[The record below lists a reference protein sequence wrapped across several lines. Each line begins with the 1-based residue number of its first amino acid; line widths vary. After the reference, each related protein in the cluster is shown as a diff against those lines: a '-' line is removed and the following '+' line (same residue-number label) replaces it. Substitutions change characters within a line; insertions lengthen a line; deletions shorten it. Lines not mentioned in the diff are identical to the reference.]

1 MKNIEKNLI
10 SWGKVLLIFL
20 LFNYSWLFQLIPV
33 FLFNIS
39 LDNISGSTNVL
50 LSAFSSCMMAFI
62 LFFIYRKSIREEA
75 KHFFKNFWDC
85 FDIGIVSW
93 TVGLVIMVASNILI
107 STLFDAG
114 VAGNEQ
120 SVQSM
125 IANFLG

>member
-50 LSAFSSCMMAFI
+50 LSAFSSCVMVFI

-85 FDIGIVSW
+85 FYVGFVSW
-93 TVGLVIMVASNILI
+93 TVCLV
-107 STLFDAG
+107 
-114 VAGNEQ
+114 
-120 SVQSM
+120 
-125 IANFLG
+125 

>member
-62 LFFIYRKSIREEA
+62 LFFIYRKSIAR
-75 KHFFKNFWDC
+75 
-85 FDIGIVSW
+85 V
-93 TVGLVIMVASNILI
+93 V
-107 STLFDAG
+107 
-114 VAGNEQ
+114 
-120 SVQSM
+120 
-125 IANFLG
+125 